1 MRSRLATLL
10 GLGILALANTARA
23 DGIYVTFKN
32 DAGTVLGARVQG
44 ASFDATTVPVTLNGY
59 VAKTSKWNPAHVEI
73 DDFGKVLVPTL
84 AALQASTRMSMQVEF
99 TKPDSRGVEQTY
111 MTAQLSDVFVT
122 QWQAQFG
129 STPTNK
135 IDLAYAKVVYSTVA
149 TKELPKVERAPVS
162 KTAGTHVDDAVIEGV
177 VIGTAPHL
185 TAATLVATRPFDANT
200 GMAGQLRVKSIA
212 ATRAPSTS
220 VPVFKSITAIDF
232 QQKSPAALLFTV
244 LLENGTVATSGE
256 SMTIGFQKLKLVD
269 KTTGADANLTTFV
282 AY

>member
-1 MRSRLATLL
+1 MRLDAFVL
-10 GLGILALANTARA
+10 GLGIFTVAGAARA
-23 DGIYVTFKN
+23 EGIFVTFKN
-32 DAGTVLGARVQG
+32 DAGVVLGARVQG

-59 VAKTSKWNPAHVEI
+59 IAKTSKWNPAHVEI

-84 AALQASTRMSMQVEF
+84 AALQGSTRMSMQVDF

-129 STPTNK
+129 STLTHK
-135 IDLAYAKVVYSTVA
+135 LDLAYAKVVYSNTA
-149 TKELPKVERAPVS
+149 TTNLPKVERAPLS
-162 KTAGTHVDDAVIEGV
+162 KVAGTHVDDAVVEGI
-177 VIGTAPHL
+177 VIGTLPHL
-185 TAATLVATRPFDANT
+185 TAATLVAMRPFDANT
-200 GMAGQLRVKSIA
+200 GMSGQLRVKSIA

-232 QQKSPAALLFTV
+232 QQKSPAAMLFTV

-256 SMTIGFQKLKLVD
+256 SMTIGFQRMKLVD